1 MHYVKPVDYQ
11 LHLNYDDVDHIIHVP
26 YNPFVADITRFLN
39 SNVEG
44 GPGSNVE
51 YVSPIPAV
59 KTIAQA
65 VNDYFQGNGIKI
77 KAKGIKPTSLE
88 ESGIVPG
95 MNEGVNRGILMRG
108 INALPANVQLQV
120 GIEFKINGLDYLI
133 GFADPKDLFRYI
145 AMNRSV
151 DNNAVKLGGTY
162 YPVMVEMI
170 IGTSTGISI
179 NTSEFKGVADVD
191 AQLARIDGLTIT
203 TVRLEVLGRLQTFGA
218 GNNTANP
225 FSTDLPIDFTSP
237 VEYTIKYIYSST
249 VDGNTFHDTYY
260 PDFLNILP
268 ITFPGAPPQENAQRI
283 VDFVTNPT
291 RPQILIQTM
300 GTFSAGAVWRNGTDS
315 HSEYGRNGIPEQLN
329 FKAATGVLKML
340 RPADAPRYLITA
352 PRLVDVEPG
361 DADHSK
367 VCVLNDYLPYSVVMD
382 FNNSTRTI
390 VVPD

>member
-39 SNVEG
+39 NNG
-44 GPGSNVE
+44 NIE

-77 KAKGIKPTSLE
+77 KAKGYEPTSLE
-88 ESGIVPG
+88 ECGITPG
-95 MNEGVNRGILMRG
+95 VNEGVNRGILMLG
-108 INALPANVQLQV
+108 VAEIPTNVNLNV
-120 GIEFKINGLDYLI
+120 GVEFKIDGRNFLI
-133 GFADPKDLFRYI
+133 GYAEPKDLFRYI

-151 DNNAVKLGGTY
+151 DNNSVKLGGKY

-170 IGTSTGISI
+170 ISTTTGVVI
-179 NTSEFKGVADVD
+179 NTSDFKGASAVD
-191 AQLARIDGLTIT
+191 DELGKLSGLTIS
-203 TVRLEVLGRLQTFGA
+203 TVRLEVLSCLQTFGS
-218 GNNTANP
+218 GNNAANP

-291 RPQILIQTM
+291 RPQIVVQTM
-300 GTFSAGAVWRNGTDS
+300 GTSSVGAFWRNGTDS

>member
-11 LHLNYDDVDHIIHVP
+11 LHLNYNDVDHVIHVP
-26 YNPFVADITRFLN
+26 HNPFVADITRFLN
-39 SNVEG
+39 SNG
-44 GPGSNVE
+44 DSSVE
-51 YVSPIPAV
+51 YVSPLPKV
-59 KTIAQA
+59 RTIAQA
-65 VNDYFQGNGIKI
+65 VNDYFQENSIKI
-77 KAKGIKPTSLE
+77 TAKGFEPMSLE
-88 ESGIVPG
+88 ESGVTPG
-95 MNEGVNRGILMRG
+95 VNEGVNRGILMRG
-108 INALPANVQLQV
+108 VAEIPTNVNLNV
-120 GIEFKINGLDYLI
+120 GVEFKIDGRNFLI
-133 GFADPKDLFRYI
+133 GYAEPKDLFRYI

-151 DNNAVKLGGTY
+151 DNNSVKLGGKY

-170 IGTSTGISI
+170 ISTTTGVVI
-179 NTSEFKGVADVD
+179 NTSNFKGASAVD
-191 AQLARIDGLTIT
+191 DELGKLSGLTIS
-203 TVRLEVLGRLQTFGA
+203 TVRLEVLSCLQTFGS
-218 GNNTANP
+218 GNNAASP

-249 VDGNTFHDTYY
+249 VDGNAFHDTYY

-291 RPQILIQTM
+291 RPQILIQTI

-315 HSEYGRNGIPEQLN
+315 HTDYGRNGVPEQLN

-340 RPADAPRYLITA
+340 RPADAPRYLIAA

-367 VCVLNDYLPYSVVMD
+367 VCVLNDYLPYGVVMD
-382 FNNSTRTI
+382 FNTTTRTTI
-390 VVPD
+390 VPD